1 MFLHVLMVYF
11 FCRFMRGEL
20 NSRFTEGL
28 KFNKGDITPGTPANP
43 SLVRQPPSYQRM
55 HSNDSGS
62 GKGSDKDVNGNTG
75 HVRD

>member
-1 MFLHVLMVYF
+1 
-11 FCRFMRGEL
+11 MRGEL
-20 NSRFTEGL
+20 NARYTDGL
-28 KFNKGDITPGTPANP
+28 KFSKGDITPGTPANP